1 MPIISSFYGIIIY
14 IYFQDHNP
22 PYFHARYNEF
32 EALISIDTFGI
43 IKGQLPG
50 KAMALI
56 VEWAILHKD
65 ELIKDWDLASQ
76 NEIPFKIDPLN

>member
-1 MPIISSFYGIIIY
+1 
-14 IYFQDHNP
+14 
-22 PYFHARYNEF
+22 
-32 EALISIDTFGI
+32 
-43 IKGQLPG
+43 
-50 KAMALI
+50 MALI